1 MPIYEYY
8 CNRCQ
13 QRYDMRR
20 AMAER
25 NDPAPCPT
33 CGTAG
38 QRQLESFAYKYEGHY
53 YSGHRSEVHRTNPHE

>member
-1 MPIYEYY
+1 MPTYEYH
-8 CNRCQ
+8 CVRCQ

-20 AMAER
+20 ARAER

-38 QRQLESFAYKYEGHY
+38 QRQLESFAYKYEGHF
-53 YSGHRSEVHRTNPHE
+53 YSGHRGEVRRTDPHD